1 MTLFRGAVTPL
12 NGGTENGTRPAW
24 FAGRVAALRAVSA
37 EPRAAGRAGKQVG
50 YMLAVAASHRVT
62 LGIGVSRADQVAA
75 TLSEQAS
82 QRLSGGAGA
91 KGFLDHPPT
100 GTS

>member
-1 MTLFRGAVTPL
+1 
-12 NGGTENGTRPAW
+12 
-24 FAGRVAALRAVSA
+24 
-37 EPRAAGRAGKQVG
+37 
-50 YMLAVAASHRVT
+50 MLAVAASHRVT